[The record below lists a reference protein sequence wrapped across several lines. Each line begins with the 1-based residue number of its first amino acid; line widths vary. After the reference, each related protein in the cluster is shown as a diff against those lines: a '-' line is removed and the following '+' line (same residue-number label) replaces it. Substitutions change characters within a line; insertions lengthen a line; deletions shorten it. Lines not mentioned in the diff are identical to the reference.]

1 MRILHGTNQDPA
13 RQNGF
18 RAGAAATLTLL
29 AMAIFAG
36 AADPVG
42 VLALLPAALLAMF
55 HAVRGFR
62 RWRGRR
68 SVGDELV
75 ANLLRDLND
84 DYYLVENVTPGRK
97 NRRGQV
103 LIGPCGVLVI
113 ETRRTTGRV
122 LCYSERW
129 YVNGWRRRGFG
140 RRIRR
145 AAFAI
150 DRDLRRWCP
159 EDASSFRRVEAL
171 VVFTHPRCRLNVY
184 RPRTLATRYSEL
196 LQMVWALE
204 RRNNLSPELASRLAE
219 VLARGP
225 AEVTADS
232 PLRHAVGW

>member
-1 MRILHGTNQDPA
+1 MITLRGTNHDPA
-13 RQNGF
+13 RQDGF
-18 RAGAAATLTLL
+18 RAAAAATLTLL
-29 AMAIFAG
+29 AMAIFAL

-42 VLALLPAALLAMF
+42 IVALLPAAALAVVE
-55 HAVRGFR
+55 AVRGFR

-68 SVGDELV
+68 SVGDQLV

-145 AAFAI
+145 AASTI
-150 DRDLRRWCP
+150 DRNLRRWCP
-159 EDASSFRRVEAL
+159 EDASSYRRVEAL

-196 LQMVWALE
+196 LQLVWSLE
-204 RRNNLSPELASRLAE
+204 RRNNLSSELACRLAE
-219 VLARGP
+219 RLAHGP
-225 AEVTADS
+225 AEAAS
-232 PLRHAVGW
+232 EPSLKHAEGW

>member
-1 MRILHGTNQDPA
+1 MKVLHGTNHDPA
-13 RQNGF
+13 RQEGF
-18 RAGAAATLTLL
+18 RTGAAAVLTLL
-29 AMAIFAG
+29 ATAIFAL

-42 VLALLPAALLAMF
+42 IVALLPAALLALF
-55 HAVRGFR
+55 EAARGFR

-68 SVGDELV
+68 SVGDQLV
-75 ANLLRDLND
+75 TNLLRDLND
-84 DYYLVENVTPGRK
+84 DFFLVENVTPGLK

-103 LIGPCGVLVI
+103 LIGPCGILVI

-140 RRIRR
+140 RRVRR

-150 DRDLRRWCP
+150 DRNLRRWCP

-196 LQMVWALE
+196 LQMIWALE
-204 RRNNLSPELASRLAE
+204 RRNNLSPELACRLAE
-219 VLARGP
+219 TLARGP
-225 AEVTADS
+225 AEVAAES
-232 PLRHAVGW
+232 SLRHAVGW